1 MRDKMINI
9 ESQSR
14 KDYYMDGEE
23 KFGYFTSRIYNMTK
37 LSGTIR
43 EFYRFITDDI
53 RKIRPERI
61 LDIGSGTGT
70 ILMTV
75 LKENPEIS
83 GIGIDPS
90 RHMVHKA
97 NLKSKRKGLSG
108 RLRFVQGS
116 SRQIEVS
123 QKFPLIISSLSFHHW
138 KERNESLVNIMKY
151 LDESGKFIV
160 YEMYD
165 DGSLNR
171 KLVKSHLMSS
181 DDFKRISEATGFP
194 VDISVQKGILR
205 AVYSR

>member
-1 MRDKMINI
+1 MINA
-9 ESQSR
+9 
-14 KDYYMDGEE
+14 
-23 KFGYFTSRIYNMTK
+23 FPFT
-37 LSGTIR
+37 
-43 EFYRFITDDI
+43 
-53 RKIRPERI
+53 
-61 LDIGSGTGT
+61 
-70 ILMTV
+70 LMTV

-138 KERNESLVNIMKY
+138 KERNESLINIMKF
-151 LDESGKFIV
+151 LEESGKFIV

-194 VDISVQKGILR
+194 VDISVHKGILR

>member
-1 MRDKMINI
+1 MINI
-9 ESQSR
+9 QS
-14 KDYYMDGEE
+14 KGSADYYMDGEE
-23 KFGYFTSRIYNMTK
+23 KFGYFTSRIYNITK

-53 RKIRPERI
+53 SKIRPERI

-75 LKENPEIS
+75 IKENHDIG

-90 RHMVHKA
+90 RHMVRKA
-97 NLKSKRKGLSG
+97 NLISKRNGLSE
-108 RLRFVQGS
+108 RVKFIQGS
-116 SRQIEVS
+116 SREIPVS

-138 KERNESLVNIMKY
+138 KDRNASLINIMNY

-171 KLVKSHLMSS
+171 KFVKSHLMSS
-181 DDFKRISEATGFP
+181 DDFRKISEATGFT
-194 VDISVQKGILR
+194 VDISISKGILK
-205 AVYSR
+205 AAYSR